1 MLNVKGAEL
10 TGRRLI
16 SNKFIEIDRTAA
28 IELPSNMEG
37 WLDTNSLARFVIEIV
52 EQLDTGEIEGSY
64 KGGGSAPYPPKMMLA
79 LLFYCYAKGIF
90 ASRQIEQATYELIP
104 VLYITGGT
112 HPDHDSINTFRRRF
126 LEQLEPLFVQILSYA
141 CTLGIFKLGDI
152 SIDGTKIQANASK
165 HKAMSWEY
173 ANKLEVQLQAEVEAL
188 LHKSQTE
195 SGETFG
201 DIDIPQEL
209 QRRKERLEKIAQVKA
224 EIEKRAQA
232 RSEEAQAE
240 YEAKLK
246 ERAAKEKAQGRK
258 LGGKKPKAPEAGPK
272 AKDQVNFTDG
282 DSRIMPVSGGG
293 FEQAYNA
300 QAAVD
305 MDTMLI
311 VVNHVSQNPN
321 DKQEVEPALTEL
333 NQLPENLGQV
343 KRAAL
348 DSGFFSQ
355 DNAQRLAENEIEP
368 YIACGRQSHNLT
380 LEERL
385 AAVPAP
391 LENPDAFAAMKHRLK
406 TEVGKQFYAQRKS
419 TVEPVF
425 GIIKE
430 VMGFRR
436 FLLRGLNA
444 VTGEWNLV
452 CIAFNL
458 KRLCRLS
465 A

>member
-1 MLNVKGAEL
+1 MLNFPYSEL
-10 TGRRLI
+10 TGRRII
-16 SNKFIEIDRTAA
+16 SNKFIKIDRTAA
-28 IELPSNMEG
+28 LKLPSNLEG
-37 WLDTNSLARFVIEIV
+37 WLDTNSLARFVVEVV
-52 EQLDTGEIEGSY
+52 EQLDTSEIERSY

-90 ASRQIEQATYELIP
+90 SSRQIEKATYELIP

-112 HPDHDSINTFRRRF
+112 HPDHDSINKFRGRF
-126 LEQLEPLFVQILSYA
+126 LEQLKPLFVQLLEYA
-141 CTLGIFKLGDI
+141 CSLGIFKLGDI

-173 ANKLEVQLQAEVEAL
+173 ANKLSVQLQAEVEDL

-195 SGETFG
+195 AGESFS
-201 DIDIPQEL
+201 DIDIPQEV
-209 QRRKERLEKIAQVKA
+209 QRRQERLEKIAQVKG
-224 EIEKRAQA
+224 EMKKRAQA
-232 RSEEAQAE
+232 RYEREKNE
-240 YEAKLK
+240 YEDKLR
-246 ERAAKEKAQGRK
+246 ERAAKEKARGRK
-258 LGGKKPKAPEAGPK
+258 LGGKQPKAPEAGPK

-300 QAAVD
+300 HAAVD
-305 MDTMLI
+305 MDKMLI
-311 VVNHVSQNPN
+311 VANHVSQNPN
-321 DKQEVEPALTEL
+321 DKQSLEPALAQLER
-333 NQLPENLGQV
+333 LPENLGQV

-348 DSGFFSQ
+348 DSGFFSEHNTKQ
-355 DNAQRLAENEIEP
+355 LEENEIVP
-368 YIACGRQSHNLT
+368 YIAFGRQTHNLT

-385 AAVPAP
+385 ATAPAP
-391 LENPDAFAAMKHRLK
+391 PENPDAITAMKHRLK
-406 TEVGKQFYAQRKS
+406 TEVGKQFYAKRKS

-444 VTGEWNLV
+444 VIGEWTLV

-458 KRLCRLS
+458 KRLCSLS

>member
-1 MLNVKGAEL
+1 MLNFPYSEL

-16 SNKFIEIDRTAA
+16 SNKFIKIDRTVA
-28 IELPSNMEG
+28 IELPSNLEG
-37 WLDTNSLARFVIEIV
+37 WLDKNSLARFVVEVV
-52 EQLDTGEIEGSY
+52 EQLDTSEIEGAY
-64 KGGGSAPYPPKMMLA
+64 KGGGSPPYPPKMMLA

-112 HPDHDSINTFRRRF
+112 HPDHDSINTFRKRF
-126 LEQLEPLFVQILSYA
+126 LGQLPSLFVQILEYA
-141 CTLGIFKLGDI
+141 CHLGIFKLGDI

-173 ANKLEVQLQAEVEAL
+173 ANKLEVQLLAEVETL

-195 SGETFG
+195 AGESFG
-201 DIDIPQEL
+201 DIDIPQEI
-209 QRRKERLEKIAQVKA
+209 QRREDRLSKVAQVKT
-224 EIEKRAQA
+224 EIEARAQVRYE
-232 RSEEAQAE
+232 RSKAE
-240 YEAKLK
+240 YDAKLK
-246 ERAAKEKAQGRK
+246 ERAAKEKARGRK
-258 LGGKKPKAPEAGPK
+258 LGGKQPKAPEAGPK
-272 AKDQVNFTDG
+272 AKDQVNFTDSE
-282 DSRIMPVSGGG
+282 SRIMPTSGGG

-300 QAAVD
+300 QASVD

-311 VVNHVSQNPN
+311 VGNHVSQNPN
-321 DKQEVEPALTEL
+321 DKQEVEPALAEL
-333 NQLPENLGQV
+333 KQLPENLGQV
-343 KRAAL
+343 KRATL
-348 DSGFFSQ
+348 DSGFFSE

-368 YIACGRQSHNLT
+368 YIAFGRASHNLT

-385 AAVPAP
+385 ATAPAP
-391 LENPDAFAAMKHRLK
+391 PENPDVLTAMKYRLK
-406 TEVGKQFYAQRKS
+406 TEVGKQFYAKRKS

-444 VTGEWNLV
+444 VTGEWTLV

-458 KRLCRLS
+458 KRLCTLS